1 MAKLK
6 PIIIATL
13 GARGGS
19 GKSTLAHLL
28 AIGAAASGRPVFLF
42 ETDKSRPSMAAL
54 DDSPNRPYT
63 VVDGLNRENPDDLN
77 YFAELFN
84 RYVTEYQEVEGAT
97 FIIDGAAARDDFDTW
112 VAASANSVMVSAN
125 ATEHD
130 MLALNQSWPL
140 LSQNK
145 NAHIVLTRTWM
156 SEGWVKDRA
165 QFIEKFPSKP
175 VMRIPQH
182 EVFAHLSD
190 SVYRAIPSA
199 VGIAKEAFRIT
210 EKLAKYD
217 KE

>member
-1 MAKLK
+1 MAKMK

-28 AIGAAASGRPVFLF
+28 AIGAAANGRPVFLF

-54 DDSPNRPYT
+54 DTSPSRPYA
-63 VVDGLNRENPDDLN
+63 VVDGLNRENPDDLE
-77 YFAELFN
+77 YFANLFN
-84 RYVTEYQEVEGAT
+84 RYVTEYQDVEGAT
-97 FIIDGAAARDDFDTW
+97 FIIDGAAAREDFDGW
-112 VAASANSVMVSAN
+112 VANSANVVLVSAN

-145 NAHIVLTRTWM
+145 NAHIILTKTWK
-156 SEGWVKDRA
+156 SEGWIKDRS
-165 QFIEKFPSKP
+165 QFISKFPAKP
-175 VMRIPQH
+175 VIGIPQH
-182 EVFAHLSD
+182 EIFAHLSD
-190 SVYRAIPSA
+190 SVYRPIPSA
-199 VGIAKEAFRIT
+199 TSVAKYVFAIA

-217 KE
+217 